1 MRIGVAATP
10 SVALPVLNWLTSSS
24 HELACV
30 ITQPDRPSGRGQE
43 ISASPVAKWAIENG
57 IHLLRP
63 ESPFDFVGHI
73 EDLDC
78 VITIGYGILLPE
90 EILTLPRQ
98 GFLNLHFS
106 LLPAYRGAAPVQRA
120 IENGETI
127 TGVTVFALDKGMD
140 TGPIYTSAQ
149 LAIDPTW
156 RTGELMEA
164 LAQMGPLVVEAA
176 LSAIANGVKP
186 QKQVG
191 ISSLAPKISKKEAEI
206 NWSQSADE
214 IVRKVRAFYPAP
226 GSWSTWDGAGFKL
239 TRAKISQGELSIG
252 EIAIIDGDV
261 VVGCGSNSALS
272 LLTVVPAGKKE
283 MNAGDWARG
292 ARLSPGAHFG

>member
-10 SVALPVLNWLTSSS
+10 KVALPVLNWLASSS
-24 HELACV
+24 HELTCV

-57 IHLLRP
+57 THLLRP
-63 ESPFDFVGHI
+63 ESPHDLVGNI
-73 EDLDC
+73 EHLDC

-90 EILTLPRQ
+90 EILTLPHH

-120 IENGETI
+120 IENGETL

-140 TGPIYTSAQ
+140 TGPIYTNAQ

-156 RTGELMEA
+156 RAGELMEA
-164 LAQMGPLVVEAA
+164 LAQMGPDVVEAA
-176 LSAIANGVKP
+176 LAAIANGVPP

-191 ISSLAPKISKKEAEI
+191 SPSSAPKISKKEAEI

-214 IVRKVRAFYPAP
+214 ILRKIRAFYPAP
-226 GSWSTWDGAGFKL
+226 GAWSTWEGAGFKL
-239 TRAKISQGELSIG
+239 TRAKISQGKLSIG
-252 EIAIIDGDV
+252 EIAIIDGEV
-261 VVGCGSNSALS
+261 VVGCGSDSALS
-272 LLTVVPAGKKE
+272 LLSVVPSGKKE
-283 MNAGDWARG
+283 MMAVDWARG
-292 ARLSPGAHFG
+292 ARLSLGAHFG

>member
-10 SVALPVLNWLTSSS
+10 SVALPVLNWLASSS
-24 HELACV
+24 HEIACV

-57 IHLLRP
+57 TDLLRP
-63 ESPFDFVGHI
+63 ESPHDLVGHV

-78 VITIGYGILLPE
+78 VITIGYGVLLPE

-164 LAQMGPLVVEAA
+164 LAQMGPLVVESA
-176 LSAIANGVKP
+176 LAAIANGVSP

-191 ISSLAPKISKKEAEI
+191 ISSAAPKISKKEAEI
-206 NWSQSADE
+206 NWSLSADE
-214 IVRKVRAFYPAP
+214 ILRKVRAFYPAP
-226 GSWSTWDGAGFKL
+226 GAWSAWDGAGFKI
-239 TRAKISQGELSIG
+239 TRAKISEGKLSIG

-261 VVGCGSNSALS
+261 VVGCGSTTALS

-283 MNAGDWARG
+283 MKAEDWARG

>member
-10 SVALPVLNWLTSSS
+10 SVALPVLNWLASSS
-24 HELACV
+24 HEIACV

-43 ISASPVAKWAIENG
+43 ISASPVAKWAIANG

-63 ESPFDFVGHI
+63 ESPHDLVGHI
-73 EDLDC
+73 ENLDC

-120 IENGETI
+120 IENGEVI

-176 LSAIANGVKP
+176 LTAIANGVSP

-191 ISSLAPKISKKEAEI
+191 ISSPAPKISKKEAEI

-214 IVRKVRAFYPAP
+214 ILRKVRAFYPAP
-226 GSWSTWDGAGFKL
+226 GAWSTWDGAGFKL

-261 VVGCGSNSALS
+261 VVGCGSKSTLS

-283 MNAGDWARG
+283 MKAGDWARG

>member
-10 SVALPVLNWLTSSS
+10 SVALPVLNWLASSS
-24 HELACV
+24 HDLACV

-57 IHLLRP
+57 THLLRP
-63 ESPFDFVGHI
+63 DSPLDLVGHI

-78 VITIGYGILLPE
+78 VVTIGYGILLPE
-90 EILTLPRQ
+90 EILTLPPQ

-164 LAQMGPLVVEAA
+164 LAQMGPLVVDVA
-176 LSAIANGVKP
+176 LTAIANGVKP

-191 ISSLAPKISKKEAEI
+191 ISSPAPKISKKEAEI

-214 IVRKVRAFYPAP
+214 ILRKVRAFYPAP
-226 GSWSTWDGAGFKL
+226 GAWSTWDGAGFKL

-261 VVGCGSNSALS
+261 VVGCGTNSALS

-283 MNAGDWARG
+283 MRAGDWARG

>member
-1 MRIGVAATP
+1 MAKRSRP
-10 SVALPVLNWLTSSS
+10 HPLPN
-24 HELACV
+24 
-30 ITQPDRPSGRGQE
+30 GRL
-43 ISASPVAKWAIENG
+43 

-63 ESPFDFVGHI
+63 ESPLDLVGHI

-90 EILTLPRQ
+90 EILTLPRY

-156 RTGELMEA
+156 RTGELMDA
-164 LAQMGPLVVEAA
+164 LAQMGPDVVEAA
-176 LSAIANGVKP
+176 LTAIANGVSP

-191 ISSLAPKISKKEAEI
+191 ISSAAPKISKKEAEI
-206 NWSQSADE
+206 NWSQSADQ
-214 IVRKVRAFYPAP
+214 ILRKVRAFYPAP
-226 GSWSTWDGAGFKL
+226 GAWSTWDGAGFKL

-252 EIAIIDGDV
+252 EIAIIDGNV
-261 VVGCGSNSALS
+261 VVGCGSKSALS

-283 MNAGDWARG
+283 MKAGDWARG

>member
-10 SVALPVLNWLTSSS
+10 SVALPVLDWLATSS
-24 HELACV
+24 HEIVRV

-43 ISASPVAKWAIENG
+43 ISASPVAQWAFANRVQ
-57 IHLLRP
+57 LLRP
-63 ESPFDFVGHI
+63 ESPLDLVGFL

-78 VITIGYGILLPE
+78 VITIGYGVLLPE
-90 EILTLPRQ
+90 EILALPRH

-106 LLPAYRGAAPVQRA
+106 LLPAYRGAAPVQRT

-149 LAIDPTW
+149 LAIDPSW
-156 RTGELMEA
+156 RTGELMHA
-164 LAQMGPLVVEAA
+164 LAQMGPSVVDAA
-176 LSAIANGVKP
+176 LAAIANGVPP

-191 ISSLAPKISKKEAEI
+191 ISSSAPKISKKEAEI

-214 IVRKVRAFYPAP
+214 ILRKVRAFYPAP
-226 GSWSTWDGAGFKL
+226 GAWSTWDGAGFKV
-239 TRAKISQGELSIG
+239 TRAKISQGKLSIG

-261 VVGCGSNSALS
+261 VVGCGSKSALS
-272 LLTVVPAGKKE
+272 LLTVIPAGKKE
-283 MNAGDWARG
+283 MKAEDWARG

>member
-10 SVALPVLNWLTSSS
+10 SVALPVLNWLASSS
-24 HELACV
+24 HDLACV

-43 ISASPVAKWAIENG
+43 ISASPVAIWAIEHG
-57 IHLLRP
+57 THLLRP
-63 ESPFDFVGHI
+63 DSPLDLVGHI

-78 VITIGYGILLPE
+78 VVTIGYGILLPE
-90 EILTLPRQ
+90 EILTLPPQ

-164 LAQMGPLVVEAA
+164 LAQMGPLVVESA
-176 LSAIANGVKP
+176 LTAIANGVPP

-191 ISSLAPKISKKEAEI
+191 ISSPAPKISKKEAEI

-226 GSWSTWDGAGFKL
+226 GAWSTWDGAGFKL
-239 TRAKISQGELSIG
+239 TRAEISQGELSIG

-283 MNAGDWARG
+283 MKAGDWARG